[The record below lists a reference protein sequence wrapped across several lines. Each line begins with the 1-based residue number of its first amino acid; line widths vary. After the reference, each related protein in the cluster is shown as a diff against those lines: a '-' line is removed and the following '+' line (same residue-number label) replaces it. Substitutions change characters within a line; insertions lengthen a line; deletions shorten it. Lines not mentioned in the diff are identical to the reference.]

1 MDERIVTSNETAFDS
16 INEYSLSNYKFIDFS
31 NRINPSN
38 KIINIVLDN
47 LKDKEIYNY
56 NNLYTAYIVVRGNEE
71 NINKLKDNSSRYY
84 QELNQINR
92 DEELSGCYNELNDL
106 NNNQSI
112 LNDTISKYEEE
123 IEDLK
128 DKNADLEDKLND
140 YKSKVKDLI
149 EE

>member
-1 MDERIVTSNETAFDS
+1 MLKEESEISKKDKDNLKMSVEDISHQLKTPLTSIT
-16 INEYSLSNYKFIDFS
+16 IM
-31 NRINPSN
+31 
-38 KIINIVLDN
+38 LDN

-84 QELNQINR
+84 QELNQINI
-92 DEELSGCYNELNDL
+92 DEELSGCYNALDDL

-128 DKNADLEDKLND
+128 DKNTELEDKLND